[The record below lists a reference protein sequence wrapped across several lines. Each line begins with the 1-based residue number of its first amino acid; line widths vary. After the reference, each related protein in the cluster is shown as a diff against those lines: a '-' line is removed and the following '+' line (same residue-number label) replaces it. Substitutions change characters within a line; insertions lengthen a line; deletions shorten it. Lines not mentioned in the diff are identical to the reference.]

1 MIKKNYPA
9 NTPERKNLSQ
19 QAEYRIYIAKKITL
33 HQVQSPH
40 HTPLRSYRSLQ

>member
-1 MIKKNYPA
+1 MIKKKYPA
-9 NTPERKNLSQ
+9 NTRRNLSQ
-19 QAEYRIYIAKKITL
+19 QAESRIYIAKKITM

>member
-1 MIKKNYPA
+1 MIKKKYPA

-19 QAEYRIYIAKKITL
+19 QAESRICTTKKITM
-33 HQVQSPH
+33 HQVQSSH